1 MGAGL
6 SRVARWKISD
16 SGTPSVK
23 RPRMMRSVS
32 ANPLVVIRPVTAPEP
47 VMRALSP
54 MVQAWK
60 NSRVHASSSASPAS
74 PRFSAASRTAFN
86 APME

>member
-1 MGAGL
+1 MGSGL
-6 SRVARWKISD
+6 SRVERWNISD

-23 RPRMMRSVS
+23 RPRMMRNVS

-47 VMRALSP
+47 VISALSP

-60 NSRVHASSSASPAS
+60 NSRVEARSSASSASPIL
-74 PRFSAASRTAFN
+74 SAASRTAFS

>member
-1 MGAGL
+1 MGSGL
-6 SRVARWKISD
+6 SRVERWKISD

-23 RPRMMRSVS
+23 RPRMIRSVS

-47 VMRALSP
+47 VISALSP

-60 NSRVHASSSASPAS
+60 NSRVDARSSPSSAN
-74 PRFSAASRTAFN
+74 PRLSAAFRTAFN
-86 APME
+86 APTE